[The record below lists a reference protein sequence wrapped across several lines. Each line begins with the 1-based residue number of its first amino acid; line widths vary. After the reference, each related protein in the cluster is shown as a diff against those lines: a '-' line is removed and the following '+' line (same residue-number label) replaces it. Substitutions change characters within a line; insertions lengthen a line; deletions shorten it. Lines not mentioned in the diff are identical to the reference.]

1 MNSES
6 LPPSI
11 GISLGDPAGIGPE
24 LALRAAA
31 ELRSSFSGE
40 LALIGSYRLLERVSS
55 QLQLPLPPAVSAQQW
70 LSGPRPT
77 AAGSWVVDVPGL
89 DADRVTPGMWTADT
103 GLASYRWVEL
113 AIQASLAGRLDAM
126 VTGPIQKEAW
136 RAAGS
141 PYPGHT
147 ELLAEQTGSQ
157 RVRML
162 LTSPE
167 LSCLLVTIHTP
178 LADVANQLSEEAIY
192 DSILLAAEAMG
203 RRTWRFR
210 DQPPRISVLGLN
222 PHAGE
227 HGLMSHAEEERLI
240 QPAIDRARQ
249 QGLKVAGPL
258 PPDTAFIRAWR
269 ERTDVYVCMY
279 HDQGLIPLKALAF
292 DEGVNVT
299 LGLPIV
305 RTSVDHGTAMDLA
318 WQGVADHRS
327 LMAAVHMAEQLR

>member
-1 MNSES
+1 M
-6 LPPSI
+6 PSI

-24 LALRAAA
+24 VALRAASELKDGPA
-31 ELRSSFSGE
+31 EE
-40 LALIGSYRLLERVSS
+40 IALIGSYRLLERVSRK
-55 QLQLPLPPAVSAQQW
+55 LQLPLPPALSAEQW
-70 LSGPRPT
+70 LTAPRPQPP
-77 AAGSWVVDVPGL
+77 GCSVVDVPDL
-89 DADRVTPGMWTADT
+89 DAEGVVPGRWTAET

-113 AIQASLAGRLDAM
+113 AIQACLAGRIDAM

-141 PYPGHT
+141 PYAGHT

-167 LSCLLVTIHTP
+167 ISCLLVTIHNP
-178 LADVANQLSEEAIY
+178 LADVASLLTEEAIFE
-192 DSILLAAEAMG
+192 SIVLAADAVG
-203 RRTWRFR
+203 RRTERQQNR
-210 DQPPRISVLGLN
+210 PPRISVLGLN

-227 HGLMSHAEEERLI
+227 HGLMSHLEEERLI
-240 QPAIDRARQ
+240 QPAIDRAREL
-249 QGLKVAGPL
+249 GLSITGPL
-258 PPDTAFIRAWR
+258 PPDTAFIPAWR

-327 LMAAVHMAEQLR
+327 LMAAVQMAAQLC